1 MVSDRRSIMNLQ
13 DIAELI
19 SLGLTFPTVVLAFAV
34 VYMWMPSARNAWLN
48 TGKTGQDWFVMGVAI
63 GFIGAA
69 LDNIYWFMPWT
80 ASFIGDPAFQTLTN
94 AGVFFNIFFRQGLG
108 IAAAY
113 CHLRAAEVSST
124 KPLKIVNT
132 LLIASHLVG
141 FGYAMLLILAH

>member
-1 MVSDRRSIMNLQ
+1 MVSDRRSIMDIQN
-13 DIAELI
+13 IAELI
-19 SLGLTFPTVVLAFAV
+19 SLGSTFPTVILAFAV
-34 VYMWMPSARNAWLN
+34 VYMWLPSAREAWLN

-80 ASFIGDPAFQTLTN
+80 ASFIGDQAFQTLTN
-94 AGVFFNIFFRQGLG
+94 AGVFFNIFFRQCLG

-141 FGYAMLLILAH
+141 FGYAMLLILAD